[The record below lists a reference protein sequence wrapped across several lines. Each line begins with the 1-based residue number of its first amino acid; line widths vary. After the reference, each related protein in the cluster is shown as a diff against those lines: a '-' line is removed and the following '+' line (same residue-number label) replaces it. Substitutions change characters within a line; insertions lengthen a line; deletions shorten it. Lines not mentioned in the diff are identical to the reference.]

1 MPCGQG
7 GADREVPG
15 VHPFRG
21 DDEGAEVNFHNGLQ
35 IVYEYAQKVRAAIAV
50 NAAAGFKPDRDLLE
64 YTTKEKDGG
73 GLKYLRTFLTRVTY
87 PTRDGPEHVTLE
99 EVDTHWGELTL
110 EEALDRERCKKHNGK
125 DKEKRRFL
133 HVVAVQMRLR
143 GHLTPQNRPSALAL
157 HGAQGPPAVATAAAG
172 EGGTRAARDSATSEV
187 PTPNMTHEDATG
199 SQLASQVAA
208 VFRSAPGEL
217 FLGVPRSEWRRM
229 DALEYFSWSKQCWLP
244 ALLRRFDHGALLHLN
259 VKREVSVPSA
269 SLRPLSSG
277 RYRRTAYNIVRIEGA
292 EPTEDVIINGSVV
305 IRPQCGFR

>member
-64 YTTKEKDGG
+64 YTIKEKDGG

-87 PTRDGPEHVTLE
+87 PTRDGPEHVTLA

-110 EEALDRERCKKHNGK
+110 KEALDRERCKKHNGK

-172 EGGTRAARDSATSEV
+172 EGGTRAARDSVTSEV
-187 PTPNMTHEDATG
+187 PPPNMTH
-199 SQLASQVAA
+199 
-208 VFRSAPGEL
+208 EL

-229 DALEYFSWSKQCWLP
+229 DALEYFSRSKQCWLP

-277 RYRRTAYNIVRIEGA
+277 RYRRTA
-292 EPTEDVIINGSVV
+292 
-305 IRPQCGFR
+305 